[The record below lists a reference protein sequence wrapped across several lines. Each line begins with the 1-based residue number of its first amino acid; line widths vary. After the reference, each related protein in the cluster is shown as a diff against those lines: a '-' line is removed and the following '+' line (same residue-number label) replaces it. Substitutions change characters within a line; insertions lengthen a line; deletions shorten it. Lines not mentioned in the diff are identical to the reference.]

1 MINLNVQVRYSLGL
15 FVSKYATFNNLLCP
29 WGLAELCALTRAPML
44 KRVRKVRSSS
54 VLCLCCADMTKA
66 RERERVSER
75 ESERESERDAT
86 RPRME
91 K

>member
-15 FVSKYATFNNLLCP
+15 FVSKHVTFNVSLCP

-44 KRVRKVRSSS
+44 KHVRQVRSLS
-54 VLCLCCADMTKA
+54 VLCLYCADMTEA

-75 ESERESERDAT
+75 ESERESERVAT
-86 RPRME
+86 RPRM
-91 K
+91 KK